1 VARQLTPDW
10 MTQHEYIFV
19 AVSIILGLAITRLLH
34 TVAMLIRAHRQV
46 TFHWATAVW
55 ALCILAYT
63 LQLWWIGWGLRSV
76 AVWTF
81 LDFLVLV
88 LVIGSICIYGAAEMA
103 LPVPDQDR
111 MDFLEHSRRLGRLS
125 ALSMLLY
132 FAVGPYVNLT
142 MLVEPVPL
150 FAALAF
156 PAAGIALMILIMA
169 LPRLFPLFAL
179 LFAPYTL
186 VILYL
191 TA

>member
-1 VARQLTPDW
+1 

-34 TVAMLIRAHRQV
+34 TVAMLIRAHREV
-46 TFHWATAVW
+46 TFHWSTALWGV
-55 ALCILAYT
+55 CILAYT
-63 LQLWWIGWGLRSV
+63 LQLWWIGWGLRGV
-76 AVWTF
+76 EVWTF
-81 LDFLVLV
+81 LDFLV

-103 LPVPDQDR
+103 LPVPEQDR
-111 MDFLEHSRRLGRLS
+111 MDFLQHSQRLGRLS

-142 MLVEPVPL
+142 MLAQPVPL
-150 FAALAF
+150 MAALAF
-156 PAAGIALMILIMA
+156 PAAGILLMA
-169 LPRLFPLFAL
+169 LVIAMPRFFPWFAL

-186 VILYL
+186 LILLL